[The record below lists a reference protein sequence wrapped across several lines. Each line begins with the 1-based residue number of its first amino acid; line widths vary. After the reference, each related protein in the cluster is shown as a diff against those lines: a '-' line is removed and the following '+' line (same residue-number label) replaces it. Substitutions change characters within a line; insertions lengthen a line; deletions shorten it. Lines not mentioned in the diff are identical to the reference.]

1 MDRYLAP
8 NILSD
13 LPEKMVLITGPRQ
26 VGKTTLTQQL
36 GKNFRLPSYL
46 NYDLPEQQ
54 RIIEERAWQPSS
66 DYVVLDELHQMPDW
80 KRYLKGVFDARPR
93 IKTSN
98 ADSKPQAIVVTGSAR
113 LDTFRQS
120 GESLAGR
127 YFSYHLMPFSVK
139 ELIQYGGEMASP
151 ERALDALLQ
160 FSGFPEPLFK
170 GSESHLTRWQLQY
183 FTDLVREDILEFG
196 RVQEL
201 RTMRLLLEL
210 LRGRTGSPLSYA
222 GLAQDL
228 AISPSTVRRYVDILQ
243 ALHIVF
249 LIQPYHR
256 NIARALSKAPKLYFY
271 DWTYL
276 TGNPDTLTSAKLENL
291 VAASLIK
298 HTQFQRDSTGKQIGV
313 HYIQTTSGKE
323 IDFVLASENGELTQS
338 IEVKLSDTKP
348 SKALKELENIHP
360 NAKAV
365 QLVYQST
372 TPYQLGNV
380 AVYPAAQWLAQLS
393 A

>member
-1 MDRYLAP
+1 MERYIAN

-36 GKNFRLPSYL
+36 GKAYQLPTYL

-54 RIIEERAWQPSS
+54 RIIEQRAWQPSS
-66 DYVVLDELHQMPDW
+66 DYVVLDELHQMSDW
-80 KRYLKGVFDARPR
+80 KRYLKGVFDARPQVR
-93 IKTSN
+93 YPDGTT
-98 ADSKPQAIVVTGSAR
+98 KPQAIVVTGSAR

-139 ELIQYGGEMASP
+139 ELCNHSGDMAMP
-151 ERALDALLQ
+151 ERALDSLLL

-170 GSESHLTRWQLQY
+170 GTETHLARWQTQY

-210 LRGRTGSPLSYA
+210 LRGRTGNPLSYA

-228 AISPSTVRRYVDILQ
+228 SISPTTAKRYIDILQ

-249 LIQPYHR
+249 LIHPYHR

-276 TGNPDTLTSAKLENL
+276 SGNPESLMGAKLENL
-291 VAASLIK
+291 VAASLLK
-298 HTQFQRDSTGKQIGV
+298 HTQFQRDTTGKQVSV
-313 HYIQTTSGKE
+313 HYVQTTSGKE
-323 IDFVLASENGELTQS
+323 IDFVIANEKGELTQL

-348 SKALKELENIHP
+348 SKALSELQQLHSGAAAI
-360 NAKAV
+360 
-365 QLVYQST
+365 QLVYHATASYRAG
-372 TPYQLGNV
+372 PV
-380 AVYPAAQWLAQLS
+380 DVHPAARWLAQLS